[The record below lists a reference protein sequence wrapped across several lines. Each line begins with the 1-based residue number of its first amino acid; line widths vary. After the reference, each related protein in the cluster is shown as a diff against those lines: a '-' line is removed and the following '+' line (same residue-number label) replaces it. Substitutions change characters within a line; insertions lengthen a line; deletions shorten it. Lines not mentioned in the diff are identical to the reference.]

1 MLMLA
6 IGRVIQFVLLLL
18 TLRLATSL
26 LSPAEMGKISI
37 VTATVAFFA
46 LLLLNPVGMFM
57 NRRLHSW
64 ELRGQIIR
72 YFTYF
77 WLYLLIVGAISLLA
91 LVVLTEFKIWSPN
104 MDIYWLEILVLGSL
118 IFGTLNQVV
127 IPGLNLLG
135 YRGWFTVLTIATSAA
150 SLIIAVVL
158 VQTFSRNAEY
168 WLTGILLGQLIVGI
182 VGKKIFFNKIKIS
195 SKKNKNDTVL
205 SKNKIRYLF
214 TFAWPVAIAV
224 SLGWVQSQGYR
235 YLMEE
240 QLGLVSLGLFVAGY
254 GISAGLVAGFESIFS
269 TCFQPRFYER
279 ISHGCISDQSLAWH
293 EYAQAILPSLLLV
306 TSLVITTAPEL
317 TQLLLGPAYRESA
330 QFVVWGSLAESARIA
345 TTVFGMVA
353 HARMNTRL
361 LLWPNLVGAAT
372 SVPLI
377 WCLMLFYGA
386 SGVGLGLM
394 FSASICFLLTVRI
407 ISNNLILVFFWR
419 DFIKSLVMG
428 GSLFTV
434 MLVLRKILSG
444 NDNYFLLLMQLS
456 IIGACFLLFQYLI
469 LRPVLQRLDFFYRP
483 LSN

>member
-1 MLMLA
+1 
-6 IGRVIQFVLLLL
+6 
-18 TLRLATSL
+18 
-26 LSPAEMGKISI
+26 

-64 ELRGQIIR
+64 ELGGQIIR

-77 WLYLLIVGAISLLA
+77 WLYLLIVGAVSLLT
-91 LVVLTEFKIWSPN
+91 LVALTEFKIWSPN
-104 MDIYWLEILVLGSL
+104 MDVYWLEILVFGSL

-135 YRGWFTVLTIATSAA
+135 YRGWFTVLTIATSAV
-150 SLIIAVVL
+150 SLIVAVVL

-168 WLTGILLGQLIVGI
+168 WLTGILLGQLIIGI
-182 VGKKIFFNKIKIS
+182 AGKKIFFNKIKIS
-195 SKKNKNDTVL
+195 SKKYINNKSL
-205 SKNKIRYLF
+205 SINKILYLF

-279 ISHGCISDQSLAWH
+279 ISHGCVSDQSRAWH

-306 TSLVITTAPEL
+306 MLLIIITAPEL
-317 TQLLLGPAYRESA
+317 TQLLLGPEYRESA
-330 QFVVWGSLAESARIA
+330 QFIVWGSLAESARIA
-345 TTVFGMVA
+345 TAVFGMVA

-377 WCLMLFYGA
+377 WFLMLFYGA

-407 ISNNLILVFFWR
+407 ISSHLVLIFIWR

-434 MLVLRKILSG
+434 MLVLREMWSG
-444 NDNYFLLLMQLS
+444 NDNYFLLLMRLF
-456 IIGACFLLFQYLI
+456 IVGIFFLLFQYLI
-469 LRPVLQRLDFFYRP
+469 LRPVLQRWNFF
-483 LSN
+483 LSPPSN